1 MVSLTAD
8 TLHAQLLLFH
18 FSNYYQCSVDVDVD
32 VSVNALIVL
41 TFVALTVVLST
52 SHNFLISKI
61 FTLIF
66 SFLFLSGAEV
76 GRFVTML
83 RNPSSILKACAA
95 FALLQVTLAT

>member
-8 TLHAQLLLFH
+8 TLHAQLLPFH
-18 FSNYYQCSVDVDVD
+18 FSNYYQCSVDVD

>member
-18 FSNYYQCSVDVDVD
+18 FSNYYQCSVDVDA
-32 VSVNALIVL
+32 SVNALLVL

>member
-18 FSNYYQCSVDVDVD
+18 FSNYYQCSVDVD